1 MPTEVQIIAA
11 QDQALAVR
19 AIKHHIY
26 GMSVPVTCRL
36 CGDAP
41 EYIDHLL
48 SGCSSIAATMYKQ
61 RHDSVAKIIHW
72 ALSRQFDLAVPT
84 HYWNHVQQSVSENSR
99 VKLLWDF
106 NVYTDHVLSA
116 RRPDVVVMN
125 KEEASVQ
132 IIDIAVPADCN
143 ITSKEAEKEKYRDL
157 SIELMSLWK
166 RKCEIIPIVVGCLGC
181 VTHMLESNLKKLSV
195 FNLFNVE
202 LLQRTALLGS
212 SFVLCR
218 YL

>member
-72 ALSRQFDLAVPT
+72 ALSRQFGPSFGLVVST
-84 HYWNHVQQSVSENSR
+84 HYWNYVSKSVSDNSR

-106 NVYTDHVLSA
+106 NVYTDYVLSA
-116 RRPDVVVMN
+116 QCPNIVVMN
-125 KEEASVQ
+125 TKEASAQ
-132 IIDIAVPADCN
+132 IIDVAVPVDCN
-143 ITSKEAEKEKYRDL
+143 VTSKEAEKVEKYRDL
-157 SIELMSLWK
+157 SIELMSHCGKGNVKSFQLW
-166 RKCEIIPIVVGCLGC
+166 LD
-181 VTHMLESNLKKLSV
+181 
-195 FNLFNVE
+195 
-202 LLQRTALLGS
+202 A
-212 SFVLCR
+212 
-218 YL
+218 